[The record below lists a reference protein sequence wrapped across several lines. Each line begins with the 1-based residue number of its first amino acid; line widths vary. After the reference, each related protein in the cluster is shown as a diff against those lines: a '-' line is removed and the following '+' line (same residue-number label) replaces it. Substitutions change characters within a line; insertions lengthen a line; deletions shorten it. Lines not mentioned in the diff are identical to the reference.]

1 MVKFSVDGRGVATLS
16 LNRPEVRN
24 AFNAELIAAIT
35 DAVSSLPDDVRVLVL
50 RGEGKAFCAGADLEW
65 MRSMANYS
73 HEDNIADSSQLEKML
88 SAIDSSPVPVV
99 GRIHGAAIAGAT
111 GLVACCDY
119 AVAEESTIFAFT
131 ETRLGLA
138 PAVISPF
145 VLRKVGYSFARA
157 MFLTAERFDA
167 KRAYEVGLVHRV
179 VPDDRLEDAVQ
190 DVVESLLKA
199 GPDALHEARTLLD
212 RVWGRT
218 PEEVSELT
226 VQTIARLRVSE
237 EGQEGVASF
246 LDKRPPNWSP
256 PDPLPG

>member
-1 MVKFSVDGRGVATLS
+1 MVKFEVDDRGVATLS

-24 AFNAELIAAIT
+24 AFNAELIAGIT
-35 DAVSSLPDDVRVLVL
+35 DAVSSLPDDARVLVL

-65 MRSMANYS
+65 MRSMAKYS
-73 HEDNIADSSQLEKML
+73 SEDNIADSSQLEKML

-179 VPDDRLEDAVQ
+179 VGEKELDDSIA
-190 DVVESLLKA
+190 DVVESLLQA
-199 GPDALHEARTLLD
+199 GPQALREARSLIDL
-212 RVWGRT
+212 VLGRD
-218 PEEVSELT
+218 PKEVAELT
-226 VQTIARLRVSE
+226 VRTIARIRVSE
-237 EGQEGVASF
+237 EGQEGVGAF
-246 LDKRPPNWSP
+246 LEKRTPRWRQ
-256 PDPLPG
+256 

>member
-1 MVKFSVDGRGVATLS
+1 MVEFGVDDRGVATLS

-24 AFNAELIAAIT
+24 AFNAELIAGIT
-35 DAVSSLPDDVRVLVL
+35 DAVSSLPDDARVLVL

-73 HEDNIADSSQLEKML
+73 TEDNIADSSQLEKML

-167 KRAYEVGLVHRV
+167 KRAYEAGLVHRV
-179 VPDDRLEDAVQ
+179 VSKEELDASVT
-190 DVVESLLKA
+190 DVVESLLQA
-199 GPDALHEARTLLD
+199 GPQALREARSLIDL
-212 RVWGRT
+212 VWGRD
-218 PEEVSELT
+218 PKEVGELT
-226 VQTIARLRVSE
+226 VRTIARIRVSE
-237 EGQEGVASF
+237 EGQEGVGAF
-246 LDKRPPNWSP
+246 LEKREPRWRP
-256 PDPLPG
+256 

>member
-1 MVKFSVDGRGVATLS
+1 MVEFEVDDRGVATLS

-24 AFNAELIAAIT
+24 AFNAELIAGIT
-35 DAVSSLPDDVRVLVL
+35 DAVSSLRDDARVLVL

-73 HEDNIADSSQLEKML
+73 SEDNIADSSQLEKML

-167 KRAYEVGLVHRV
+167 NRAYEVGLVHRV
-179 VPDDRLEDAVQ
+179 VSEEELDASVA
-190 DVVESLLKA
+190 DVVESLLQA
-199 GPDALHEARTLLD
+199 GPQALREARSLIDL
-212 RVWGRT
+212 VLGRD
-218 PEEVSELT
+218 PKEVAELT
-226 VQTIARLRVSE
+226 VRTIARIRVSE

-246 LDKRPPNWSP
+246 LEKRPPNWRP
-256 PDPLPG
+256 